1 MTNKRDF
8 TRIAGVV
15 IAVAFAQSL
24 VAAPALAEQEAA
36 ADCVC
41 VVAGG
46 TVGTVTG
53 ATGWVKLNGDVG
65 LVDATT
71 NAPLSVGSVLQT
83 GVAGSASATVGPD
96 CNVNVASLTKMS
108 ISPMADGNMCVRLT
122 SDAPTAPV
130 VDGGGA
136 IGSLAVAGGAAVLAG
151 TLVVVGLGQEAPV
164 SQ

>member
-15 IAVAFAQSL
+15 VALTFTQAF
-24 VAAPALAEQEAA
+24 VAAPAMAQGAG

-65 LVDATT
+65 LVDATA

-83 GVAGSASATVGPD
+83 GAAGSASATIGAG
-96 CNVNVASLTKMS
+96 CNVTVAALSKMS

-122 SDAPTAPV
+122 SEALAPPNGG
-130 VDGGGA
+130 DGTMGTVA
-136 IGSLAVAGGAAVLAG
+136 IVGGAAVLAG